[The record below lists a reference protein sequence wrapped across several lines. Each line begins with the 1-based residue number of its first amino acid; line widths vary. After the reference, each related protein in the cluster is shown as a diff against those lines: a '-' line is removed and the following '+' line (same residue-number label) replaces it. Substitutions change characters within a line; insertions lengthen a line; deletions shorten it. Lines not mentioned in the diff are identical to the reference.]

1 MTDRPLLLAI
11 DQGTTSSRAIVF
23 DLAGAI
29 ISSSQQEFRQLY
41 PDDGWVEH
49 DPQEIWQTTL
59 TTARE
64 ALARAE
70 NSGARVAGIGIT
82 NQRETT
88 LLWERKSGRT
98 IGNAIVWQDRRT
110 AALCQRLRQEGAEEA
125 LISRTGLLLDPY
137 FSGTKL
143 AWMLDQDP
151 ELRRRAQKGELAFGT
166 VDCYLLWMLT
176 GGKVHAT
183 DASNA
188 SRTLLFNIHNQD
200 WDSELLQLLD
210 IPAELLPEVKDCA
223 AAFGT
228 TAEGIFNRPIPICG
242 MAGDQQAA
250 TIGQAC
256 FKPGM
261 LKSTYGTG
269 CFVVMNTGEKAI
281 RSGNRLLTTV
291 AYRLGGKTSYALEG
305 SIFSAGSAVQ
315 WLRDALGL
323 IATSAES
330 ETLAAGLAST
340 GGVYMIPAFTGLG
353 APHWDPQARGALV
366 GLTRDSGRAEI
377 VRATLESIAYQT
389 ADLLQGMEAD
399 SGIKLERLRV
409 DGGMAANNWL
419 MEFLAGILNLQVDR
433 PVVTETTALGVAY
446 LAGLQLGLFKNL
458 DEIEQRW
465 QLQQSFTPQ
474 LTSKVRDTLRQGW
487 FKALERVL
495 MN

>member
-1 MTDRPLLLAI
+1 M
-11 DQGTTSSRAIVF
+11 
-23 DLAGAI
+23 
-29 ISSSQQEFRQLY
+29 
-41 PDDGWVEH
+41 
-49 DPQEIWQTTL
+49 
-59 TTARE
+59 
-64 ALARAE
+64 
-70 NSGARVAGIGIT
+70 
-82 NQRETT
+82 
-88 LLWERKSGRT
+88 
-98 IGNAIVWQDRRT
+98 
-110 AALCQRLRQEGAEEA
+110 
-125 LISRTGLLLDPY
+125 
-137 FSGTKL
+137 
-143 AWMLDQDP
+143 
-151 ELRRRAQKGELAFGT
+151 
-166 VDCYLLWMLT
+166 
-176 GGKVHAT
+176 
-183 DASNA
+183 
-188 SRTLLFNIHNQD
+188 
-200 WDSELLQLLD
+200 
-210 IPAELLPEVKDCA
+210 
-223 AAFGT
+223 
-228 TAEGIFNRPIPICG
+228 
-242 MAGDQQAA
+242 
-250 TIGQAC
+250 
-256 FKPGM
+256 
-261 LKSTYGTG
+261 
-269 CFVVMNTGEKAI
+269 
-281 RSGNRLLTTV
+281 
-291 AYRLGGKTSYALEG
+291 
-305 SIFSAGSAVQ
+305 Q